1 MTLSE
6 IYDLAKHTPDYPE
19 FEQLVKSE
27 LTGLPYTQVI
37 DCEVEIRVKALL
49 AQLIYTIEEH
59 LPPEHLIRH
68 SNSFLTLKKQ
78 TRRTTKTK
86 WDKKNFY

>member
-37 DCEVEIRVKALL
+37 DCEVEIRVKETHDDICQCKKPATSV
-49 AQLIYTIEEH
+49 AGNFCGNCKKYT
-59 LPPEHLIRH
+59 
-68 SNSFLTLKKQ
+68 
-78 TRRTTKTK
+78 
-86 WDKKNFY
+86 Y

>member
-19 FEQLVKSE
+19 FEQLVKCE

-37 DCEVEIRVKALL
+37 DCEVEIRVAPENIVCPKCGEDDYWE
-49 AQLIYTIEEH
+49 QL
-59 LPPEHLIRH
+59 
-68 SNSFLTLKKQ
+68 S
-78 TRRTTKTK
+78 RTCQQCGNTWGYK
-86 WDKKNFY
+86 